1 MRQPS
6 DPVPTGVEQLTP
18 AIGSDPGATPPPA
31 DAAAA
36 SPGRDTTWFV
46 VPLFNEGTVIGEV
59 ITALRAR
66 YPLVVCV
73 DDGSSDD
80 SATLAAEAGAAVVR
94 HPYNMGQGAAI
105 KTGIDY
111 ALRDPRMRQVVTF
124 DADGQHQVDDAAA
137 MIALRETEDVDV
149 VLGSRFLDSRTR
161 PGLIKRIVLRGAV
174 WYSNLTTG
182 VHLTDAHNGLRVL
195 GRHAC
200 EVITIEQN
208 RMAHASEIVQELGA
222 HHLSIREMP
231 VHILYTDYSR
241 AKGQSVL
248 NAVNIVIDMLFR

>member
-1 MRQPS
+1 MT
-6 DPVPTGVEQLTP
+6 D
-18 AIGSDPGATPPPA
+18 APGA
-31 DAAAA
+31 D
-36 SPGRDTTWFV
+36 STWFV
-46 VPLFNEGTVIGEV
+46 IPLFNEGQVIGDV
-59 ITALRAR
+59 IRDLRAV

-80 SATLAAEAGAAVVR
+80 SAARAAEAGAAVVR
-94 HPYNMGQGAAI
+94 HPYNMGQGAAL

-111 ALRDPRMRQVVTF
+111 ALRDPDMRQVVTF
-124 DADGQHQVDDAAA
+124 DADGQHQVADAAE
-137 MIALRETEDVDV
+137 MIAVRQDQDVDV
-149 VLGSRFLDSRTR
+149 VLGSRFLDSRTK

-182 VHLTDAHNGLRVL
+182 VRLSDAHNGLRVL

-200 EVITIEQN
+200 EVIVIEQN
-208 RMAHASEIVQELGA
+208 RMAHASEMVQEIGR
-222 HHLSIREMP
+222 HRLSIREHP

>member
-1 MRQPS
+1 MS
-6 DPVPTGVEQLTP
+6 D
-18 AIGSDPGATPPPA
+18 APGA
-31 DAAAA
+31 D
-36 SPGRDTTWFV
+36 STWFV
-46 VPLFNEGTVIGEV
+46 VPLFNEGTVIGDV
-59 ITALRAR
+59 IRALRER

-80 SATLAAEAGAAVVR
+80 SATLAAEAGAVVVR
-94 HPYNMGQGAAI
+94 HPYNMGQGSAL

-111 ALRDPRMRQVVTF
+111 ALRDPQMRQIVTF

-137 MIALRETEDVDV
+137 MIALREEAGVDV
-149 VLGSRFLDSRTR
+149 VLGSRFLDGRTK
-161 PGLIKRIVLRGAV
+161 PGLLKRVVLRGAI

-182 VHLTDAHNGLRVL
+182 VRLTDAHNGLRVL

-200 EVITIEQN
+200 EVIVLEQN
-208 RMAHASEIVQELGA
+208 RMAHASELVQEIGR
-222 HHLSIREMP
+222 HHLSVREHP

-241 AKGQSVL
+241 SKGQSVL

>member
-1 MRQPS
+1 MS
-6 DPVPTGVEQLTP
+6 D
-18 AIGSDPGATPPPA
+18 APGA
-31 DAAAA
+31 D
-36 SPGRDTTWFV
+36 STWFV
-46 VPLFNEGTVIGEV
+46 VPLFNEGTVIGDV
-59 ITALRAR
+59 IRALRER

-80 SATLAAEAGAAVVR
+80 SATLAAEAGAVVVR
-94 HPYNMGQGAAI
+94 HPYNMGQGSAL

-111 ALRDPRMRQVVTF
+111 ALRDPQMRQIVTF

-137 MIALRETEDVDV
+137 MIALRDEAGVDI
-149 VLGSRFLDSRTR
+149 VLGSRFLDGRTK
-161 PGLIKRIVLRGAV
+161 PGLLKRVVLRGAI

-182 VHLTDAHNGLRVL
+182 VRLTDAHNGLRVL

-200 EVITIEQN
+200 EVIVLEQN
-208 RMAHASEIVQELGA
+208 RMAHASELVQEIGR
-222 HHLSIREMP
+222 HHLSVREHP

-241 AKGQSVL
+241 SKGQSVL